1 MEPVEIWKPIAR
13 YNGDYSVSCFGR
25 VRSIKG
31 KETKI
36 LSACKTKE
44 GYLAVCLSYLGKTRL
59 ERIHRLVAEA
69 FIHNPTPSQHR
80 HVRHISSDREDN
92 RVENLQW
99 TGHRNQQESYPA
111 IGDNP
116 GYDQLRRYREALR
129 GKEPSTFTN
138 AEIASIK
145 YYWNQGWG
153 IDSLIL
159 CFGGT
164 ATEVRRIAY
173 NHDYKEIEPA
183 AW

>member
-1 MEPVEIWKPIAR
+1 MIPAEIWKPIAK

-31 KETKI
+31 KEVKI
-36 LSACKTKE
+36 LSACKTKD
-44 GYLAVCLSYLGKTRL
+44 GYLAVCLSYLGKTKL

-69 FIHNPTPSQHR
+69 FIHNPTPTQHR
-80 HVRHISSDREDN
+80 YVRHISTDREDN

-99 TGHRNQQESYPA
+99 SSHRNPQKFNA
-111 IGDNP
+111 
-116 GYDQLRRYREALR
+116 A
-129 GKEPSTFTN
+129 TFTK
-138 AEIASIK
+138 AEIAGIK

-164 ATEVRRIAY
+164 YEEVRRITH